1 MVTNMRLFKIFH
13 ISILFFNGS
22 LFAGLNTI
30 EQNDLIIKKNEDS
43 LIEKYDSNQKILIDS
58 LVYPFEQEAS
68 SEGFEKLG
76 NFLFKLNSTKNSDE
90 YLNDVNEDRKIFKL
104 VEIGNGKYM
113 IADGS
118 FIIEFQGNTDR
129 QKFNEEYSIIPKYE
143 MGTRTAYQPLGFED
157 LDEVLKRLNADNR
170 VISFELDL
178 IDPNIVLQ

>member
-1 MVTNMRLFKIFH
+1 METNMRPFKIFH
-13 ISILFFNGS
+13 IFLLFFNSS

-43 LIEKYDSNQKILIDS
+43 LIEKYDGNQKILIDS
-58 LVYPFEQEAS
+58 LVYPFEQEVS
-68 SEGFEKLG
+68 TEGFKKLG
-76 NFLFKLNSTKNSDE
+76 NFFYKLNITENSNE
-90 YLNDVNEDRKIFKL
+90 YMNDANKDRKIFKL
-104 VEIGNGKYM
+104 VEIGKGKYM

-129 QKFNEEYSIIPKYE
+129 QKFNEEYTIIPKYE
-143 MGTRTAYQPLGFED
+143 MGTRTAYQSLGFKN
-157 LDEVLKRLNADNR
+157 LDEVFKRLNADNR

>member
-13 ISILFFNGS
+13 ISILFFNSS

-43 LIEKYDSNQKILIDS
+43 IIEKYDRNQKILIDS
-58 LVYPFEQEAS
+58 LVYSFEHEVS
-68 SEGFEKLG
+68 REGFKKLG
-76 NFLFKLNSTKNSDE
+76 NFFYKLNTTENSNE
-90 YLNDVNEDRKIFKL
+90 NVNDVSEDRKIFKL
-104 VEIGNGKYM
+104 VEIGKGKYM

-129 QKFNEEYSIIPKYE
+129 QKFNEDYSITPKYE
-143 MGTRTAYQPLGFED
+143 MGSRTAFQPLAFENF
-157 LDEVLKRLNADNR
+157 DEMLKRLNVDKR

>member
-1 MVTNMRLFKIFH
+1 MVTNMRLFKIFY
-13 ISILFFNGS
+13 ISILFFNAS

-30 EQNDLIIKKNEDS
+30 EQNDLIIKKNEDNF
-43 LIEKYDSNQKILIDS
+43 IEKYDSNQKILIDS
-58 LVYPFEQEAS
+58 LVYPFKNKANV
-68 SEGFEKLG
+68 EGFKKLG
-76 NFLFKLNSTKNSDE
+76 NFLYKLNTTKNLNE
-90 YLNDVNEDRKIFKL
+90 YVNDTNEDRKIFKL

-129 QKFNEEYSIIPKYE
+129 QKFSKEYSIIPKYE
-143 MGTRTAYQPLGFED
+143 MGTRTAYQPLGFENFN
-157 LDEVLKRLNADNR
+157 EILKRLNADKR

>member
-1 MVTNMRLFKIFH
+1 MVTNMRFFKIFH
-13 ISILFFNGS
+13 ISILFLNAS

-58 LVYPFEQEAS
+58 LVYPLEQEVS

-76 NFLFKLNSTKNSDE
+76 NFLYKLNSTENSNE
-90 YLNDVNEDRKIFKL
+90 YVNDANEDKKIFKL
-104 VEIGNGKYM
+104 VEIGNGRYM

-143 MGTRTAYQPLGFED
+143 MGTRTAYQPLGFEN
-157 LDEVLKRLNADNR
+157 LDGVLKRLNADNR

-178 IDPNIVLQ
+178 IDPKIVLQ

>member
-1 MVTNMRLFKIFH
+1 MVTNMGLFKIFY
-13 ISILFFNGS
+13 ISILFFNAS

-68 SEGFEKLG
+68 LEGFEKLG
-76 NFLFKLNSTKNSDE
+76 NFHYKLNSTENSDE

-143 MGTRTAYQPLGFED
+143 MGTRTAYQPLRFEN
-157 LDEVLKRLNADNR
+157 LDGVLKRLNVDNR

>member
-1 MVTNMRLFKIFH
+1 MVTNMKPFKIFN
-13 ISILFFNGS
+13 ISILFFNAS

-30 EQNDLIIKKNEDS
+30 EQNDLIIKKNEGS

-58 LVYPFEQEAS
+58 LVYPFEQEARL
-68 SEGFEKLG
+68 EGFEKLG
-76 NFLFKLNSTKNSDE
+76 NFLYKLYSAENSDE
-90 YLNDVNEDRKIFKL
+90 YVNDANEDRKIFKL

-143 MGTRTAYQPLGFED
+143 MGTRTAYQPLGFEN
-157 LDEVLKRLNADNR
+157 LDGVLKRLNADNR

-178 IDPNIVLQ
+178 IDPNIDLQ

>member
-13 ISILFFNGS
+13 ISILFFNAS

-43 LIEKYDSNQKILIDS
+43 LIEKYDSNQKILMDS
-58 LVYPFEQEAS
+58 LVYPLEQEAS

-76 NFLFKLNSTKNSDE
+76 NFLYKLNNTEN
-90 YLNDVNEDRKIFKL
+90 LNAYVNDANEDRKIFKL

-143 MGTRTAYQPLGFED
+143 MGTRTAYQPLGFEN
-157 LDEVLKRLNADNR
+157 LDEVFKRLNADNR

>member
-13 ISILFFNGS
+13 ISILFFNAS

-30 EQNDLIIKKNEDS
+30 EQNDLIIKKNEES

-76 NFLFKLNSTKNSDE
+76 NFLYKLNSTENSDE
-90 YLNDVNEDRKIFKL
+90 YVNDANEDRKIFKL

-143 MGTRTAYQPLGFED
+143 MGTRTAYQPLGFEN
-157 LDEVLKRLNADNR
+157 LDGVLKKLNVDNR

>member
-1 MVTNMRLFKIFH
+1 MVTNMKPFKIFN
-13 ISILFFNGS
+13 ISILFFNAS

-30 EQNDLIIKKNEDS
+30 EQNDLIIKENEDS
-43 LIEKYDSNQKILIDS
+43 LIEKYDSNQKILINS

-68 SEGFEKLG
+68 LEGFEKLG
-76 NFLFKLNSTKNSDE
+76 NFLYKLNSTENSDE
-90 YLNDVNEDRKIFKL
+90 YVNDANEDRKIFKL

-143 MGTRTAYQPLGFED
+143 MGTRTAYQPLRFEN
-157 LDEVLKRLNADNR
+157 LDGVLKKLNVDNR